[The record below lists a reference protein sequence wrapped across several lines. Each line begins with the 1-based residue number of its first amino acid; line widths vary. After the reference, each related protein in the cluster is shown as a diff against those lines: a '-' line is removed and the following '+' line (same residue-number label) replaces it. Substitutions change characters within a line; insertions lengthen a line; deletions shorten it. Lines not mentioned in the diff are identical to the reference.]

1 MMDER
6 VGLLL
11 ESVEMLHAMESGQ
24 PFRERVLRACQHLF
38 PESFA
43 SLELWDRMSGELTS
57 VYAIPYEERGREER
71 IKLIGEAVCR
81 DHPGFPLVAAGQS
94 GAMKLSELTTL
105 REFQKTEL
113 YDLAFR
119 PLGLTKQAILPIQSD
134 SQLGGTTFNRDSRED
149 FSEDDLHL
157 MKHFCRH
164 LVIAHENEQIL
175 KKAAGERPGVE
186 NWDHLALRRT
196 GLTRRESE
204 VFAWMAQGKRDRE
217 IATILG
223 ISYRTVT
230 NHVYAILRKLG
241 VETRTAAL
249 GAMKDSL
256 PPA

>member
-1 MMDER
+1 MDER

-24 PFRERVLRACQHLF
+24 PFRDRVLMACRHLF
-38 PESFA
+38 PESCA
-43 SLELWDRMSGELTS
+43 SLELWDRISGELTA
-57 VYAIPYEERGREER
+57 VYAVPFDEKNLEERLRR
-71 IKLIGEAVCR
+71 IGEAVKR
-81 DHPGFPLVAAGQS
+81 EHPSYPIIAAGHLEP
-94 GAMKLSELTTL
+94 MRLSDLTTM
-105 REFQKTEL
+105 RQFQKTEL
-113 YDLAFR
+113 YDLSFKPA
-119 PLGLTKQAILPIQSD
+119 GIEKQVILPIQSD
-134 SQLGGTTFNRDSRED
+134 SQLGGATFNRDGSKD
-149 FSEDDLHL
+149 FTSEDILL

-164 LVIAHENEQIL
+164 LVLAHQNEHIL
-175 KKAAGERPGVE
+175 KQSVQARPQVE
-186 NWDHLALRRT
+186 NWDHVILRRA

-249 GAMKDSL
+249 AAMKDHL
-256 PPA
+256 PKL

>member
-1 MMDER
+1 MDER

-11 ESVEMLHAMESGQ
+11 ESVEMLHAVKADM

-43 SLELWDRMSGELTS
+43 SLELWDRMSKELTS
-57 VYAIPYEERGREER
+57 VYAIPFDEKDLQERSQ
-71 IKLIGEAVCR
+71 LIGEAVRR
-81 DHPGFPLVAAGQS
+81 DHPGYPLVEAGHME
-94 GAMKLSELTTL
+94 AMRLSDLTTL

-113 YDLAFR
+113 YELAFK
-119 PLGLTKQAILPIQSD
+119 PLGAKNQAVLPIQSD
-134 SQLGGTTFNRDSRED
+134 TQLGGATFIRDGSQD
-149 FSEDDLHL
+149 FTERDVFL

-164 LVIAHENEQIL
+164 LVIAHENEVIL
-175 KKAAGERPGVE
+175 KQAAQIRPKVE
-186 NWDHLALRRT
+186 KQDHLELRRA
-196 GLTRRESE
+196 GLTQRESE

-249 GAMKDSL
+249 GAVEKYG
-256 PPA
+256 AKR